1 MSDTPIF
8 DKLIAEYGKNIL
20 GILERPFLAEVKS
33 PLPQRTVSPLIQVP
47 EPDPEFTRKF
57 QEFITTAPMQILAQ
71 TPAGS
76 FIQNFNGF
84 RIEEDN
90 SITLEAEVAT
100 PTGDQ
105 REREKEMVA
114 PILRALEQKA
124 RSMKG
129 AYPKLEI
136 VDEVQRFQETGLV
149 DPVIQYELD
158 QGAIAYT
165 GEEGERVTKVKIDKD
180 RVSMHRILT
189 EEEIVDGKTESEVI
203 QELGQEFSEKYPDFE
218 VEEVLVSEDFGSKTI
233 LVKGRKTEQTD
244 ETVNA
249 ASNEE
254 TDGENQPVI
263 LTPDFW
269 KIRDEE

>member
-57 QEFITTAPMQILAQ
+57 QEFITTAPMQILAK

-76 FIQNFNGF
+76 FIQNMQPV
-84 RIEEDN
+84 RTEDGG
-90 SITLEAEVAT
+90 ITLEAVVAI
-100 PTGDQ
+100 PTVDQ
-105 REREKEMVA
+105 REQEKEMVP
-114 PILRALEQKA
+114 PILRSLSEKA
-124 RSMKG
+124 KNIRGMTPG
-129 AYPKLEI
+129 VAI
-136 VDEVQRFQETGLV
+136 VDEVARFQETGLV

-180 RVSMHRILT
+180 RVSIHRILT
-189 EEEIVDGKTESEVI
+189 EEEIVDGKTESDVI